1 MIHNFSLTTLARCG
15 LATVLILL
23 AACAPIQQPPSTS
36 IPASWPQ
43 HQQQVAQLTRWDII
57 GKLGIRTP
65 EQSNSARF
73 NWQQLEQQFDISVTN
88 LLGQSVASLSG
99 SDKEVQLNIAGH
111 GNYITDQ
118 PDALLQQ
125 ELGWTLPISMLRYWV
140 KGIPSP
146 DSEAIYQLNNQ
157 GLMDSL
163 SQAGWQVDFSRY
175 KALESHSLPS
185 KIRMQQGDI
194 KLTLIIKRWSLNPD
208 G

>member
-1 MIHNFSLTTLARCG
+1 MIHNFSLTTPARCG

-23 AACAPIQQPPSTS
+23 AACAPIQPSTS
-36 IPASWPQ
+36 IPVSWPQ
-43 HQQQVAQLTRWDII
+43 HQQQISQLTRWDII

-65 EQSNSARF
+65 EQSNSARL

-146 DSEAIYQLNNQ
+146 DSKAIYQLNNQ

-175 KALESHSLPS
+175 KALESLSLPS
-185 KIRMQQGDI
+185 KIRLQQGDI

>member
-1 MIHNFSLTTLARCG
+1 M
-15 LATVLILL
+15 
-23 AACAPIQQPPSTS
+23 
-36 IPASWPQ
+36 
-43 HQQQVAQLTRWDII
+43 

-73 NWQQLEQQFDISVTN
+73 NWQQLEQQFHISVTN

-99 SDKEVQLNIAGH
+99 SDKAVQLSIAGH
-111 GNYITDQ
+111 GNYITNQ

-146 DSEAIYQLNNQ
+146 DSEAIYQFNNQ
-157 GLMDSL
+157 GLIESL

-185 KIRMQQGDI
+185 KIRLQQGDI

-208 G
+208 S

>member
-1 MIHNFSLTTLARCG
+1 MTDIFSSTMLARCG
-15 LATVLILL
+15 LATMLILL
-23 AACAPIQQPPSTS
+23 VACAPIQQSPVTST
-36 IPASWPQ
+36 PASWPQ
-43 HQQQVAQLTRWDII
+43 YQQQVTQLTRWNIM

-73 NWQQLEQQFDISVTN
+73 NWQQLEQHFDISVTN
-88 LLGQSVASLSG
+88 LLGQSVASISG
-99 SDKEVQLNIAGH
+99 SDKEVQLIIAGH

-118 PDALLQQ
+118 PDTLLQQ

-163 SQAGWQVDFSRY
+163 SQADWQVDFIRY

-185 KIRMQQGDI
+185 KIRLQQGNI